1 MICSYEVLHAWLQQE
16 LTLTHLPLFVQ
27 LQFARSL
34 LATQPG
40 GAQPFPQLA
49 QGWAASHRGKAVIDQ
64 VGGCGGGALLR
75 MELPS
80 TLTGHSQLCCRCLYV
95 FAIIAGA

>member
-1 MICSYEVLHAWLQQE
+1 MISCALPCPCACAPLQVVPSLGQMKVLH
-16 LTLTHLPLFVQ
+16 
-27 LQFARSL
+27 RR
-34 LATQPG
+34 LASAAQPG

-49 QGWAASHRGKAVIDQ
+49 QGWAASHRGKAFIDQ

-75 MELPS
+75 MELQS